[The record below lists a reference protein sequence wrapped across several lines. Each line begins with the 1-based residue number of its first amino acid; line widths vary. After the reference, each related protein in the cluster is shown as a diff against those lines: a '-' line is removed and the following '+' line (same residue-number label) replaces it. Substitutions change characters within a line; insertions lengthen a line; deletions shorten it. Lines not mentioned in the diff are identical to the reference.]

1 MLNASAV
8 FARSMV
14 EARQHTM
21 LYDFLTAQIRVPAPF
36 EDLLRAQVVL
46 SVAAFDK
53 LMHDII
59 RVGVCQ
65 SFVGARPA
73 TAKYLSE
80 SISIELHSALVGAT
94 IPPKEV
100 LFEQAMVNK
109 FRHLSFQHPDKVGD
123 GLALIWDEKQKWA
136 KIAAGMGLTGSF
148 VSTKMK
154 LVAGRRNAI
163 VHESDMDP
171 LTNSKTPINR
181 EECSDISDFIEA
193 CGNSIVN
200 LVR

>member
-8 FARSMV
+8 FSRSIS
-14 EARQHTM
+14 EARQHTT
-21 LYDFLTAQIRVPAPF
+21 LYDFLIGQIRVPAPF
-36 EDLLRAQVVL
+36 DDLLRGQVVV

-59 RVGVCQ
+59 RIGVCQ
-65 SFVGARPA
+65 AFAGTRAVTP
-73 TAKYLSE
+73 KYLSE
-80 SISIELHSALVGAT
+80 SISIELHSALVSAI

-100 LFEQAMVNK
+100 LFEQAIVTK
-109 FRHLSFQHPDKVGD
+109 LRHLSFQHPDKISD
-123 GLALIWDEKQKWA
+123 GLALIWDDKQKWN
-136 KIAAGMGLTGSF
+136 KIGDAMGLVGSF

-154 LVAGRRNAI
+154 LIAGRRNAI

-171 LTNSKTPINR
+171 LTNTKTLISR
-181 EECSDISDFIEA
+181 AECNDITDFVEA
-193 CGNSIVN
+193 CGRTIVN